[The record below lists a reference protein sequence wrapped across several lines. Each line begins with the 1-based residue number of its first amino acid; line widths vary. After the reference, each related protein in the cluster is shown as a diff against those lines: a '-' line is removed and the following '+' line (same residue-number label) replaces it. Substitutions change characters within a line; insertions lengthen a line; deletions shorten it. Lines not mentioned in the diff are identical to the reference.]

1 MFTILIGLN
10 LVDAFFENI
19 VDEAIV
25 CLQENIYG
33 PFWAHI
39 CTGVLVGKK
48 KLALTAAHCFENK
61 MHLVTDSPDRLQV
74 SFNRNNNLFCCFMRN
89 TGLYIYIYTRKSP
102 LREPS

>member
-10 LVDAFFENI
+10 LVNAFFENI

-25 CLQENIYG
+25 SLQENIYG

-48 KLALTAAHCFENK
+48 QLVLTAAHCLENK
-61 MHLVTDSPDRLQV
+61 MNLVEDKTYPTDCLRV
-74 SFNRNNNLFCCFMRN
+74 SFNRDNKQFCCFMR
-89 TGLYIYIYTRKSP
+89 YTVKHIINKMSI
-102 LREPS
+102 

>member
-1 MFTILIGLN
+1 MYVIRVCTILISLI
-10 LVDAFFENI
+10 LVDAFLDSI
-19 VDEAIV
+19 IDEAIV
-25 CLQENIYG
+25 SIQENIYG

-89 TGLYIYIYTRKSP
+89 TGIYTYIY
-102 LREPS
+102 